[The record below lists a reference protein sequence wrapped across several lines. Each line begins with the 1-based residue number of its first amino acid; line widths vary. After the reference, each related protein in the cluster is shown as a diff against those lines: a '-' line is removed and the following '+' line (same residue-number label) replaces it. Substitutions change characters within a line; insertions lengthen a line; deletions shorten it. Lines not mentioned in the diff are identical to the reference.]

1 MNIKN
6 VKNIVSKV
14 SFFTLC
20 SISLP
25 FLVHNSSFQ
34 APRLEST
41 VREMRGETGYSELDE
56 VVERVMKQSISAA
69 SLPFTIGSQTPLTKE
84 IESYF
89 RSHDKGAAV
98 FDQKGWKEKK
108 LVFHEGLPKLWNPR
122 LSQVFAVV
130 QPFLN
135 SR

>member
-6 VKNIVSKV
+6 VKSIVSKV

-25 FLVHNSSFQ
+25 FLVHNSSFG
-34 APRLEST
+34 APRLGST
-41 VREMRGETGYSELDE
+41 VSEMRGETGYSELDE
-56 VVERVMKQSISAA
+56 IVERVMKQNISAA
-69 SLPFTIGSQTPLTKE
+69 SLSPIIISQTPLTKE

-89 RSHDKGAAV
+89 RAHDKGAVV
-98 FDQKGWKEKK
+98 FDQKGWKDKK
-108 LVFHEGLPKLWNPR
+108 SVFHERLPKLWNP
-122 LSQVFAVV
+122 LMQQVFVVV
-130 QPFLN
+130 QPFFN